1 MEMERSEAVNAAEA
15 AETVS
20 NGAVSAETPPPT
32 QTKALPA
39 TVQTLLQQ
47 QPRTLPLEPV
57 AQRHSTPLLAWILL
71 ALVLLLA
78 SYFRFTGLAWDQFTH
93 LHPDERFLTMVA
105 DQMQSVEAPLDYFR
119 TSSSTLNPYNLGFD
133 SFVYGNFPM
142 TVTRYVAEFA
152 AAYCGEPGCE
162 AYGRIVDFTGY
173 EGVYLIGRFL
183 SGFVDLFTILFIFLI
198 GQRLY
203 KWQVGLFAA
212 FLYTCAVQTI
222 QQAHFFTTDNWTT
235 FLTMVAL
242 YCAVRASE
250 RGFIRWYVGFGTFL
264 GLAVASRINVA
275 PLAVVIGVSALVWLN
290 KYIRTWRELFTQRGF
305 DYALRA
311 ATGVMVAAILSL
323 LVFRV
328 AMPYAFS
335 DIEIARQTIIE
346 QRQLELG
353 RLVTPDE
360 VNTNSF
366 GVIARAAFGFN
377 PQWTK
382 NMEEIQRLQKP
393 DAVFPPAT
401 QWTDRDQI
409 IFPLTNIVLWGIG
422 LAGGLVGLW
431 GVAWAFARV
440 SRAKGN
446 WQAHLIPLSWTLL
459 YFLFMGTR
467 WVMNNRYFLPI
478 YGTFLILGAW
488 AMMTW
493 MAQSRRKWVPAL
505 AMMATMMG
513 AMLWANAYVRGVYVA
528 PFTRVA
534 ATEWFYENV
543 PSGVTLLYTDSDG
556 VAKTLQLP
564 VKNHLFQVDGTPL
577 TTGFEMPVDGKIT
590 GIRWNY
596 LTDEQTIDAPII
608 LEATLERAE
617 TQLETIWRDSAEI
630 SLSSPRSAA
639 TIPVD
644 NLIAT
649 AETDYILRVF
659 MTSGGIL
666 IADTSRILNEHWDD
680 SLPTRGGGRDPFGQ
694 YYSGTR
700 DDISGFDG
708 SAPVTHPD
716 SFQKLDELV
725 RWLDNSD
732 VVVLS
737 SQRAVWSLPRLPLTH
752 PLMIRYYE
760 TLFSGELGYE
770 LTGQFQA
777 NLQIGP
783 LHISDVGG
791 KVAWGEQLEI
801 GWPPPSDFFAAEE
814 AFSVYDHPPV
824 WIFERT
830 DDFSAEKAREVLSSA
845 DLANAQF
852 MRPDQASQTPNALL
866 LSADVF
872 AEQQQGGTFVDIF
885 NPESLLNRQPF
896 LAAVVWYLAVVLIGI
911 LTFPLTF
918 VTFRNLSSRG
928 YVLARIL
935 GLLLIAY
942 FGWITASLDILTNT
956 ASTYWIGLLLVI
968 ATTAYCLIRHRQE
981 IASFILQNSSFILQ
995 VELLGLLL
1003 FLIGIGIRLGN
1014 PDVWHVIWGGEKPMD
1029 LTYFTATLKST
1040 TFPPYDPWYAGGM
1053 LNYYYFGFVLVG
1065 VLTQML
1071 GIVPTV
1077 AYNLIIPML
1086 FSFTGLGA
1094 FSVAYDLVAS
1104 RKSQVATDE
1113 ERLKSQQK
1121 IGRSPMIAGL
1131 FAAALAVLLGNLA
1144 QVKTI
1149 LEWYTQDFF
1158 YPGNWFFSAS
1168 RAITTPDGII
1178 PPITEFPYFTFLY
1191 GDLHAHM
1198 IALPLTMLAL
1208 AWVINLA
1215 LTTRH
1220 LSLITFLIGA
1230 LAIGVLYPTNSW
1242 DWPTYLVL
1250 ATIAIF
1256 LFNLRK
1262 FGTLNVQLI
1271 ADTIWQLV
1279 ALYALSYML
1288 FLPFHNTFGAGFT
1301 EISIWDQAKTGIG
1314 SYLLVYG
1321 LFLLLTLVLLAQI
1334 FRAWASGLSVSVR
1347 ETMEPYAPTII
1358 IGLVL
1363 VGLTTFGLFALGYQ
1377 VAVVA
1382 LPIIVLA
1389 GVLALFGNLPQT
1401 TRLVLSLIASAF
1413 GLTLIVEFIVIEG
1426 TVGRMNTV
1434 FKFYMQVWMLLSVLG
1449 GVALAGVLQNWPNWG
1464 GTRKTAF
1471 SSAFA
1476 LLIVAALLYPT
1487 TATRAKWNIRNP
1499 NASTTLDGMA
1509 FMLTES
1515 YIETHQNIDYNISL
1529 APDYAALRWMQ
1540 QNIAGSPVVAEAY
1553 SGNYYRSI
1561 GNRVAMYTGLPTII
1575 GWQGHQAQQRA
1586 AVPDARLGQRTA
1598 DVSLLYNSV
1607 DPNTA
1612 QQILD
1617 RYDVSYVY
1625 VGELER
1631 IYYDENGL
1639 NKFETMAQQ
1648 GMLEIVYDDN
1658 GVTIY
1663 RVLDQLEFRVRLR
1676 LSQ

>member
-1 MEMERSEAVNAAEA
+1 MEMERTDAVNEA
-15 AETVS
+15 A
-20 NGAVSAETPPPT
+20 SAESVPT
-32 QTKALPA
+32 VTSSTALPQ
-39 TVQTLLQQ
+39 TVQTLLQE
-47 QPRTLPLEPV
+47 QPRTLPTPTPV
-57 AQRHSTPLLAWILL
+57 QRKTPILAWVLLAT
-71 ALVLLLA
+71 VLLLA

-105 DQMQSVEAPLDYFR
+105 ERMQPVEVPLDYLR
-119 TSSSTLNPYNLGFD
+119 TSRSSLNPYNLGFG

-142 TVTRYVAEFA
+142 TVTRYVAEWANAF
-152 AAYCGEPGCE
+152 CGELGCE

-183 SGFVDLFTILFIFLI
+183 SGFVDLITILFVFLI
-198 GQRLY
+198 GTRLY
-203 KWQVGLFAA
+203 KWQVGIFAA

-235 FLTMVAL
+235 CLTMIAL
-242 YCAVRASE
+242 YCAIRASE
-250 RGFIRWYVGFGTFL
+250 RGLVRWQVGFGVFL

-275 PLAVVIGVSALVWLN
+275 PLAVVSGVAALVWLN
-290 KYIRTWRELFTQRGF
+290 KHVKTWRELFTQRGF

-311 ATGVMVAAILSL
+311 ATGVMVAGILSL

-335 DIEIARQTIIE
+335 DIEMAQQTIIE

-353 RLVTPDE
+353 RLVMPEE
-360 VNTNSF
+360 VSTNSL

-377 PQWTK
+377 PQWTA

-401 QWTDRDQI
+401 QWTDRDQL
-409 IFPLTNIVLWGIG
+409 IFPLTNMLFWGIG

-431 GVAWAFARV
+431 GVAWAFARI
-440 SRAKGN
+440 SRAKGD

-478 YGTFLILGAW
+478 YGIFLILGAW
-488 AMMTW
+488 AMLTW
-493 MAQSRRKWVPAL
+493 LAQSRRKWVPTL
-505 AMMATMMG
+505 AMTATMLG
-513 AMLWANAYVRGVYVA
+513 AMLWANAYVQGVYRTT
-528 PFTRVA
+528 FTRVA
-534 ATEWFYENV
+534 ATEWFYENI
-543 PSGVTLLYTDSDG
+543 PSGATLLYTDNAGD
-556 VAKTLQLP
+556 AKELQLP

-577 TTGFEMPVDGKIT
+577 TTGFEMPTDGTVT

-596 LTDEQTIDAPII
+596 LTDEQTSDAPTILDFT
-608 LEATLERAE
+608 LEAATTTLDLVWE
-617 TQLETIWRDSAEI
+617 DSAEI
-630 SLSSPRSAA
+630 NLSSPRSA
-639 TIPVD
+639 TVVPID
-644 NLIAT
+644 NLAVQ
-649 AETDYILRVF
+649 AGSNYILRAR
-659 MTSGGIL
+659 MSSGGVL
-666 IADTSRILNEHWDD
+666 IADSSRILNEHWDD
-680 SLPTRGGGRDPFGQ
+680 PLPARIDRDPFGQ
-694 YYSGTR
+694 YYNGTR

-716 SFQKLDELV
+716 SFQKLDDLI

-760 TLFSGELGYE
+760 SLFSGELGYE
-770 LTGQFQA
+770 LVGQFHA
-777 NLQIGP
+777 DLQIGP

-791 KVAWGEQLEI
+791 KVAWGERPEV

-830 DDFSAEKAREVLSSA
+830 DDFSVTRARMVLESA

-852 MRPDQASQTPNALL
+852 MRPDQASQTPNALML
-866 LSADVF
+866 DASTF
-872 AEQQQGGTFVDIF
+872 AEQQQGGTFADIF
-885 NPESLLNRQPF
+885 IPNSLLNRQPL
-896 LAAVVWYLAVVLIGI
+896 LAAVVWYVAVILIGL
-911 LTFPLTF
+911 LTFPLAF
-918 VTFRNLSSRG
+918 VIFRNLSSRG

-935 GLLLIAY
+935 GLLLVAY
-942 FGWITASLDILTNT
+942 FGWITASLDILPNR
-956 ASTYWIGLLLVI
+956 ASTYWIGLLLVV
-968 ATTAYCLIRHRQE
+968 ALSAYVLIRHGSKL
-981 IASFILQNSSFILQ
+981 ASFLRENASFILQ

-1053 LNYYYFGFVLVG
+1053 LNYYYFGFVFVG
-1065 VLTQML
+1065 ALTQML
-1071 GIVPTV
+1071 GIVPTI

-1104 RKSQVATDE
+1104 RNQNTLTLKPPLLKASGQERNKSAV
-1113 ERLKSQQK
+1113 
-1121 IGRSPMIAGL
+1121 IAGL

-1149 LEWYTQDFF
+1149 LQWYSEEFF

-1168 RAITTPDGII
+1168 RAIATPEGVIQ
-1178 PPITEFPYFTFLY
+1178 PITEFPYFTFLY

-1208 AWVINLA
+1208 AWVVNLA

-1220 LSLITFLIGA
+1220 ASLPTFFIGA

-1250 ATIAIF
+1250 ALIGAFI
-1256 LFNLRK
+1256 LNLRRFK
-1262 FGTLNVQLI
+1262 TFNVQLV
-1271 ADTIWQLV
+1271 ATTIWQIAL
-1279 ALYALSYML
+1279 LYALSYCL

-1301 EISIWDQAKTGIG
+1301 EIGFWDEAKTGLG

-1321 LFLLLTLVLLAQI
+1321 LFLLLTLVLLAQL
-1334 FRAWASGLSVSVR
+1334 FRVWASELSVTVR
-1347 ETMEPYAPTII
+1347 ETLEPYAPALVVGMVAV
-1358 IGLVL
+1358 GLV
-1363 VGLTTFGLFALGYQ
+1363 TFGLVSLGYQ
-1377 VAVVA
+1377 VAAIA
-1382 LPIIVLA
+1382 LPIIALA
-1389 GVLALFGNLPQT
+1389 GILALFGNLSQT
-1401 TRLVLSLIASAF
+1401 NRLILALIASAY
-1413 GLTLIVEFIVIEG
+1413 GLTLIVEFVVIEG

-1449 GVALAGVLQNWPNWG
+1449 GIALAGVLQNWRNWG
-1464 GTRKTAF
+1464 STRRTAF
-1471 SSAFA
+1471 STMFGV
-1476 LLIVAALLYPT
+1476 LIVAALLYPL

-1499 NASTTLDGMA
+1499 NAPTTLDGME

-1515 YIETHQNIDYNISL
+1515 YEDTGRTISL
-1529 APDYAALRWMQ
+1529 APDYAALHWMQ
-1540 QNIAGSPVVAEAY
+1540 ENIAGSPVVAEAY

-1586 AVPDARLGQRTA
+1586 AVPDARLGQRSS
-1598 DVSLLYNSV
+1598 DVALLYNSA
-1607 DPNTA
+1607 DFQTA
-1612 QQILD
+1612 EQILD
-1617 RYDVSYVY
+1617 RYDVSYIY

-1631 IYYDENGL
+1631 AYYDQNGL

-1648 GMLEIVYDDN
+1648 GLLEIVYDEN

-1663 RVLDQLEFRVRLR
+1663 RVVDRPIAAN
-1676 LSQ
+1676 